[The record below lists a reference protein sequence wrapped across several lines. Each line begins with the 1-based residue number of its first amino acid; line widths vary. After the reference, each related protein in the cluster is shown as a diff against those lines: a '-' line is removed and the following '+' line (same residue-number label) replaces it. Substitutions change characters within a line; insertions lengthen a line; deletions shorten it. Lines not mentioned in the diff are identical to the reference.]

1 MRVRTTLFLAA
12 ILCLAP
18 VVAQAD
24 LVPVN
29 KDFETLNPVDTGALA
44 GDGWLVFG
52 NIFTPGFAYLY
63 GYGPFAA
70 PNAGGAFCN
79 VATGQG
85 GPAQGAQ
92 QMVVFSDYA
101 SLEHANG
108 NLVESNVFQEQTI
121 GLADVGYTWMF
132 RFDAKKGDIQPPTT
146 AIAFIKTLQP
156 PTFAMTNFITVDTS
170 NLPTT
175 WGTYMLSIDIVP
187 ALVGQVLQI
196 GFASTTTNYTPS
208 GVLYDNINFAQQTPT
223 HTQNTSWGRLKQL
236 YR

>member
-1 MRVRTTLFLAA
+1 LFLAA
-12 ILCLAP
+12 ILFLAP
-18 VVAQAD
+18 VVAHAD

-52 NIFTPGFAYLY
+52 NVFDPGFNYMY
-63 GYGPFAA
+63 GYGPYPA

-101 SLEHANG
+101 SLEHGNG
-108 NLVESNVFQEQTI
+108 NLVEANVFLEQMV
-121 GLADVGYTWMF
+121 GAADVGQTWVF
-132 RFDAKKGDIQPPTT
+132 RFDAKKGDILSPTT
-146 AIAFIKTLQP
+146 ALAFIKTLQP
-156 PTFAMTNFITVDTS
+156 PSYVMTNFITLDTS
-170 NLPTT
+170 NLPIT
-175 WGTYMLSIDIVP
+175 WGTFMLSIDIVP
-187 ALVGQVLQI
+187 ALEGQVLQI
-196 GFASTTTNYTPS
+196 GFANTTTGYIPS
-208 GVLYDNINFAQQTPT
+208 GVLYDNINFAPQTPT